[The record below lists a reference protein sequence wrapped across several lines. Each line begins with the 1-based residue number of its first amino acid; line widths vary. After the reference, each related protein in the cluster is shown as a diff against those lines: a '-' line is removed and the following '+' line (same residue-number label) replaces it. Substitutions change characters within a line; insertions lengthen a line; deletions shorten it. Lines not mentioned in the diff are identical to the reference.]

1 MSKYVNRNKTLL
13 DILSEPAKSVLRL
26 PIVVKKYMTFR
37 QHLIDALT
45 TSSVQW
51 VAGQRSAVGS
61 ASGSRTR
68 GPGFETRSVN
78 VLSFL
83 LPLIEEGQLSVTGKI
98 YTRRTV

>member
-51 VAGQRSAVGS
+51 VAGQRRAVGS

-83 LPLIEEGQLSVTGKI
+83 LPLIEEGQLSVTGEI